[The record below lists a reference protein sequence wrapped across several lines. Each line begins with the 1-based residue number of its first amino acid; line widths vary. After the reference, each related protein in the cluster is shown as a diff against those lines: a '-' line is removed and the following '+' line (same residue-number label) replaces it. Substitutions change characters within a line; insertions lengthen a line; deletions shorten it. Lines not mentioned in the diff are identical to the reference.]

1 MDNISKGGSILIDWV
16 THRVHVLCKI
26 ISRLSVLSI
35 IIIYTSSLDTHSFR
49 DSASNPTYV
58 RRYKDNGWLQFEGSI
73 T

>member
-1 MDNISKGGSILIDWV
+1 MQDIFA
-16 THRVHVLCKI
+16 
-26 ISRLSVLSI
+26 LSVLSI

-58 RRYKDNGWLQFEGSI
+58 HTYKDNGWLQFEGSI